1 MAARTALEMAT
12 RGGAA
17 VLGRD
22 DVGSLEVGKQA
33 DFFTLD
39 VDRIEYA
46 GARHDL
52 VAAAL
57 LVAPTPAHDV
67 VVKGRRV
74 IDHGHHVM
82 LDELGLA
89 ETHNA
94 IAVELVS

>member
-22 DVGSLEVGKQA
+22 DIGSLEVGKQA
-33 DFFTLD
+33 DLFTLEI
-39 VDRIEYA
+39 DRIEYA

-57 LVAPTPAHDV
+57 LAAPTPAHDV
-67 VVKGRRV
+67 VVAGRRV
-74 IDHGHHVM
+74 IDHGHHVAIDEPSVIERHNEAAAAM
-82 LDELGLA
+82 LA
-89 ETHNA
+89 
-94 IAVELVS
+94 